1 MKKVLITLSCALL
14 LMSYKSIAQ
23 EKKAKNTTKNNVAV
37 SIDLVN
43 VVDDKVKVTINNPK
57 ITTETT
63 TFNIPKIVPGTYSED
78 NYGRFVENVKAYDAK
93 GNALKIAKMDEN
105 SYTIYNA
112 KKLAQVTYYVNDTF
126 DTEGG
131 AGFGESEDIFSPSG
145 TNINAGENFML
156 NTHGFVGYFEGKS
169 EIPYT
174 VEIKHPAS
182 LWGAT
187 SLIDIN
193 PSNEIDVFEA
203 PRYGE
208 LVDNP
213 IMYTKPDYTEFNVEG
228 MDIVISVYSP
238 TGKFKAADITPETE
252 KFMRAQKK
260 FLGKF
265 NANKKYTVLLYLS
278 DVKAKDAKGFGAL
291 EHMTSTTVV
300 MPEMMPL
307 EALQEQLK
315 DVVSHEFFHI
325 VTPLSVHSREIHYFD
340 FNKPQMSEHLWMYEG
355 ITEYFA
361 NLFQVNQDLISEEDF
376 YKRMSG
382 KIEDSKNMND
392 KMSFTKMSK
401 NVLEQ
406 PYKDQYLN
414 VYQKGAL
421 IAMCLDIQLR
431 ELSNGQRGILSLMQ
445 DLSNEYG
452 SNKPFN
458 DADLFA
464 TITRITY
471 PQIGE
476 FLNTYVAG
484 ETPIPYDDYFA
495 KMGVAKANTI
505 VSGNPFLKG
514 GRIPLITVDQSTKQI
529 KALPDVSNN
538 IFMTSL
544 GIKGNDVLKAFN
556 DKEYN
561 LDNIYDLI
569 MSSENW
575 KDGEAISVTVTREG
589 KDEVL
594 KGTINLP
601 KEEKSGFI
609 ASDKT
614 KESLKNAWLKG

>member
-1 MKKVLITLSCALL
+1 MKKVLITLSCAVF
-14 LMSYKSIAQ
+14 LMSCKTSNVTTATN
-23 EKKAKNTTKNNVAV
+23 ATKNNVAV

-43 VVDDKVKVTINNPK
+43 ITDDKVKVTITNPT

-63 TFNIPKIVPGTYSED
+63 SFNIPKIVPGTYSED
-78 NYGRFVENVKAYDAK
+78 NYGRYVDNVKAFDKK
-93 GNALKIAKMDEN
+93 GNPLKIAKMDEN
-105 SYTIYNA
+105 SYTIYDA
-112 KKLAQVTYYVNDTF
+112 TKLAKVTYNVSDTY

-131 AGFGESEDIFSPSG
+131 AGFGESDDIFSPAG
-145 TNINAGENFML
+145 TNIKAGENFML

-174 VEIKHPAS
+174 VEVKHPTT

-187 SLIDIN
+187 SLVDTN
-193 PSNEIDVFEA
+193 SSNEIDTFNA
-203 PRYGE
+203 SRYGE

-213 IMYTKPDYTEFNVEG
+213 IMYSKPDYTEFNVEG

-238 TGKFKAADITPETE
+238 TGKYKAADITPETE

-278 DVKAKDAKGFGAL
+278 DIAGKDAKGFGAL

-361 NLFQVNQDLISEEDF
+361 NLFQVNQGLISEEDF
-376 YKRMSG
+376 YKRMAG
-382 KIEDSKNMND
+382 KIEEASSMND

-401 NVLEQ
+401 NVLEP

-421 IAMCLDIQLR
+421 IAMCIDIQMR

-445 DLSNEYG
+445 DLSNEFG
-452 SNKPFN
+452 SNKPFK
-458 DADLFA
+458 DEELFA

-476 FLNTYVAG
+476 FLNKYVAG
-484 ETPIPYDDYFA
+484 ETPIPYEEYFA
-495 KMGVAKANTI
+495 KMGVTKAKTS
-505 VSGNPFLKG
+505 VSGNPFLKE

-538 IFMTSL
+538 IFLNSL
-544 GIKGNDVLKAFN
+544 GVKGNDILLAFN
-556 DKEYN
+556 NTEYN

-569 MSSENW
+569 MSSESW
-575 KDGEAISVTVTREG
+575 KEGDNITVKVKRDDKEQLLTG
-589 KDEVL
+589 KIV
-594 KGTINLP
+594 LP

-609 ASDKT
+609 ATEKS
-614 KESLKNAWLKG
+614 KEAVKNAWLKG

>member
-1 MKKVLITLSCALL
+1 
-14 LMSYKSIAQ
+14 
-23 EKKAKNTTKNNVAV
+23 
-37 SIDLVN
+37 VN
-43 VVDDKVKVTINNPK
+43 SATVTDVDTIK
-57 ITTETT
+57 IQ
-63 TFNIPKIVPGTYSED
+63 YS
-78 NYGRFVENVKAYDAK
+78 
-93 GNALKIAKMDEN
+93 
-105 SYTIYNA
+105 
-112 KKLAQVTYYVNDTF
+112 
-126 DTEGG
+126 
-131 AGFGESEDIFSPSG
+131 SEPTQFK
-145 TNINAGENFML
+145 AGENFVI
-156 NTHGFVGYFEGKS
+156 NTHGFVGYFDDKKEV
-169 EIPYT
+169 PYAL
-174 VEIKHPAS
+174 EIKHPAT

-187 SLIDIN
+187 SMVDAN
-193 PSNEIDVFEA
+193 ASNEIDVFNTS
-203 PRYGE
+203 RYAE
-208 LVDNP
+208 LVDHP
-213 IMYTKPDYTEFNVEG
+213 IMYSKPDYTEFNVEG
-228 MDIVISVYSP
+228 MDIIISVYSP
-238 TGKFKAADITPETE
+238 KGKYKAADITPETE

-278 DVKAKDAKGFGAL
+278 DVMAKDAKGFGAL
-291 EHMTSTTVV
+291 EHTTSTTVV

-307 EALQEQLK
+307 EALKEQLK

-340 FNKPQMSEHLWMYEG
+340 YNNPKMSEHLWMYEG

-361 NLFQVNQDLISEEDF
+361 NLFQVNQGLISEEDF
-376 YKRMSG
+376 YKRMAG
-382 KIEDSKNMND
+382 KIEEANNMND

-421 IAMCLDIQLR
+421 IAMCIDIQMR

-445 DLSNEYG
+445 DLSNEFG

-458 DADLFA
+458 DEDLFA

-476 FLNTYVAG
+476 FLNKYVAG
-484 ETPIPYDDYFA
+484 ETPIPYDEYFA
-495 KMGVAKANTI
+495 KMGVTKAKTF
-505 VSGNPFLKG
+505 VSGNPFLKD

-529 KALPDVSNN
+529 KALADVSNN

-569 MSSENW
+569 MSSESW
-575 KDGEAISVTVTREG
+575 KDGDAISVTVTRDG
-589 KDEVL
+589 KDQIL
-594 KGTINLP
+594 KGKINLP
-601 KEEKSGFI
+601 KEEKSGFM
-609 ASDKT
+609 ATEKS
-614 KESLKNAWLKG
+614 KEAIKNAWLKG

>member
-1 MKKVLITLSCALL
+1 MKKILMTIGFAFF
-14 LMSYKSIAQ
+14 LMSCKTSNVAST
-23 EKKAKNTTKNNVAV
+23 TTKNYVSV

-43 VVDDKVKVTINNPK
+43 VKDDKVQVTITNPT

-78 NYGRFVENVKAYDAK
+78 NYGRYVENVKAYDSK
-93 GNALKIAKMDEN
+93 GKPLKIAKMDEN
-105 SYTIYNA
+105 SYTIYDA
-112 KKLAQVTYYVNDTF
+112 TKLAKVTYLVNDTY

-131 AGFGESEDIFSPSG
+131 AGFGESDDIFSPAG
-145 TNINAGENFML
+145 TNIKAGENFVL

-169 EIPYT
+169 ELPYT
-174 VEIKHPAS
+174 VEVKHPANM
-182 LWGAT
+182 WGAT
-187 SLIDIN
+187 SLVDTDT
-193 PSNEIDVFEA
+193 SKEVDVFKTA
-203 PRYGE
+203 RYAE

-213 IMYTKPDYTEFNVEG
+213 MMYTKPDVTEFNVEG

-238 TGKFKAADITPETE
+238 NGKHKAADITPETE

-278 DVKAKDAKGFGAL
+278 DMAAKDAKGFGAL

-340 FNKPQMSEHLWMYEG
+340 FNKPKMSEHLWMYEG

-361 NLFQVNQDLISEEDF
+361 NLFQVNQGLISEEDF
-376 YKRMSG
+376 YKRMAG
-382 KIEDSKNMND
+382 KIEEANSMND

-421 IAMCLDIQLR
+421 IAMCIDIQLR
-431 ELSNGQRGILSLMQ
+431 ELSNGQKGILNLMQ

-458 DADLFA
+458 DEDLFA

-476 FLNTYVAG
+476 FLNKYVAG
-484 ETPIPYDDYFA
+484 ETPIPYNEFFA
-495 KMGVAKANTI
+495 KMGVVNAKTM
-505 VSGNPFLKG
+505 VPGNPFLKE
-514 GRIPLITVDQSTKQI
+514 GRIPLVTVDKATKQI

-538 IFMTSL
+538 IFLSSL
-544 GIKGNDVLKAFN
+544 GVKGNDALLAFN
-556 DKEYN
+556 NTEYN

-569 MSSENW
+569 MSSETW
-575 KDGEAISVTVTREG
+575 KEGDNITVKVKRDGNELTLSG
-589 KDEVL
+589 KIV
-594 KGTINLP
+594 LP
-601 KEEKSGFI
+601 KEEKAGFI

-614 KESLKNAWLKG
+614 KEALKNAWLKG

>member
-174 VEIKHPAS
+174 VEIKHPAT

-361 NLFQVNQDLISEEDF
+361 NLFQVNQGLISEEDF

-514 GRIPLITVDQSTKQI
+514 GRVPLITVDQSTKQI

>member
-1 MKKVLITLSCALL
+1 MKKILMTIGFAFF
-14 LMSYKSIAQ
+14 LMSCKTSNVAS
-23 EKKAKNTTKNNVAV
+23 ATTKNDVSV

-43 VVDDKVKVTINNPK
+43 VKDDKVQVTITNPT

-78 NYGRFVENVKAYDAK
+78 NYGRYVENVKAYDSK
-93 GNALKIAKMDEN
+93 GKPLKIAKMDEN
-105 SYTIYNA
+105 SYTIYDA
-112 KKLAQVTYYVNDTF
+112 TKLAKVTYLVNDTY

-131 AGFGESEDIFSPSG
+131 AGFGESDDIFSPAG
-145 TNINAGENFML
+145 TNIKAGENFVL

-169 EIPYT
+169 ELPYT
-174 VEIKHPAS
+174 VEVKHPANM
-182 LWGAT
+182 WGAT
-187 SLIDIN
+187 SLVDTDA
-193 PSNEIDVFEA
+193 SKELDVFKTA
-203 PRYGE
+203 RYAE

-213 IMYTKPDYTEFNVEG
+213 MMYTKPDVTEFNVEG

-238 TGKFKAADITPETE
+238 NGKHKAEDITPETE

-278 DVKAKDAKGFGAL
+278 DMGAKDAKGFGAL

-340 FNKPQMSEHLWMYEG
+340 FNKPKMSEHLWMYEG

-361 NLFQVNQDLISEEDF
+361 NLFQVNQGLISEEDF
-376 YKRMSG
+376 YKRMAG
-382 KIEDSKNMND
+382 KIEEANSMND

-421 IAMCLDIQLR
+421 IAMCIDIQLR
-431 ELSNGQRGILSLMQ
+431 ELSNGQKGILNLMQ

-458 DADLFA
+458 DEDLFA

-476 FLNTYVAG
+476 FLNKYVAG
-484 ETPIPYDDYFA
+484 ETPIPYNDFFA
-495 KMGVAKANTI
+495 KMGVVNAKTM
-505 VSGNPFLKG
+505 VPGNPFLKE
-514 GRIPLITVDQSTKQI
+514 GRIPLVTVDKATKHI

-538 IFMTSL
+538 IFLSSL
-544 GIKGNDVLKAFN
+544 GVKGNDALLAFN
-556 DKEYN
+556 NTEYN

-569 MSSENW
+569 MSSETW
-575 KDGEAISVTVTREG
+575 KEGDNITVKVKRDGNELTLSG
-589 KDEVL
+589 KIV
-594 KGTINLP
+594 LP
-601 KEEKSGFI
+601 KEEKAGFI

-614 KESLKNAWLKG
+614 KEALKNAWLKG

>member
-1 MKKVLITLSCALL
+1 MKKVLITLSCAIF
-14 LMSYKSIAQ
+14 LMSCKTSNVTSATN
-23 EKKAKNTTKNNVAV
+23 NTRNNVAV

-43 VVDDKVKVTINNPK
+43 VIDDKVKVTITSPT
-57 ITTETT
+57 ITTEST

-78 NYGRFVENVKAYDAK
+78 NYGRYVDNVKAYDSK
-93 GNALKIAKMDEN
+93 GNPLKIIKIDEN
-105 SYTIYNA
+105 SYTIFEA
-112 KKLAQVTYYVNDTF
+112 KKLAKVTYNVSDTY

-131 AGFGESEDIFSPSG
+131 AGFGESEDIFSPAG
-145 TNINAGENFML
+145 TNIKAGENFML
-156 NTHGFVGYFEGKS
+156 NTHGFVGYFDEKS
-169 EIPYT
+169 EVPYT
-174 VEIKHPAS
+174 VEVKHPAT

-187 SLIDIN
+187 SLVDTN
-193 PSNEIDVFEA
+193 SSNEIDVYNTS
-203 PRYGE
+203 RYAE

-213 IMYTKPDYTEFNVEG
+213 IMYSKPDYTEFNVEG

-300 MPEMMPL
+300 MPEMIPL

-325 VTPLSVHSREIHYFD
+325 VTPLSVHSREIQYFD

-361 NLFQVNQDLISEEDF
+361 NLFQVNQGLISEEDF
-376 YKRMSG
+376 YKRMNG
-382 KIEDSKNMND
+382 KIEQANEMND

-406 PYKDQYLN
+406 PYKEQYLN

-421 IAMCLDIQLR
+421 IAMCIDIQMR
-431 ELSNGQRGILSLMQ
+431 ELSNGKRGILSLMQ
-445 DLSNEYG
+445 DLSNEFG

-458 DADLFA
+458 DNELFP

-476 FLNTYVAG
+476 FLNKYVAG
-484 ETPIPYDDYFA
+484 ETPIPYDEYFA
-495 KMGVAKANTI
+495 KMGVTKAKTT
-505 VSGNPFLKG
+505 VSGNPFLKD
-514 GRIPLITVDQSTKQI
+514 GRTPLITVDQSTKQI
-529 KALPDVSNN
+529 KALADVSNN
-538 IFMTSL
+538 VFMTTL

-569 MSSENW
+569 MTSESW
-575 KDGEAISVTVTREG
+575 KDGEAIKVTVTRDG
-589 KDEVL
+589 KDQVL
-594 KGTINLP
+594 TGKINLP
-601 KEEKSGFI
+601 KEEKSGFM
-609 ASDKT
+609 ATDKT
-614 KESLKNAWLKG
+614 KEALKNAWLKG

>member
-1 MKKVLITLSCALL
+1 MKKVIITLSCAIF
-14 LMSYKSIAQ
+14 LMSCKTSNVAS
-23 EKKAKNTTKNNVAV
+23 AASTTKNDVAV

-43 VVDDKVKVTINNPK
+43 VIDDKVKVTVTNPT

-78 NYGRFVENVKAYDAK
+78 NYGRYVDNVKAFDKK
-93 GNALKIAKMDEN
+93 GNPLKIAKMDEN
-105 SYTIYNA
+105 SYTIYDA
-112 KKLAQVTYYVNDTF
+112 TKLAKVTYNVSDTY

-131 AGFGESEDIFSPSG
+131 AGFGESDDIFSPAG
-145 TNINAGENFML
+145 TNIKAGENFML

-174 VEIKHPAS
+174 VEVKHPAT

-187 SLIDIN
+187 SLVDIN
-193 PSNEIDVFEA
+193 SSNEIDTFNTS
-203 PRYGE
+203 RYGE

-213 IMYTKPDYTEFNVEG
+213 IMYSKPDYTEFNVEG

-238 TGKFKAADITPETE
+238 TGKYKAADITPETE

-278 DVKAKDAKGFGAL
+278 DVKGKDAKGFGAL

-361 NLFQVNQDLISEEDF
+361 NLFQVNQGLISEEDF
-376 YKRMSG
+376 YKRMAG
-382 KIEDSKNMND
+382 KIEEASNMND

-401 NVLEQ
+401 NVLEP

-421 IAMCLDIQLR
+421 IAMCIDIQMR

-445 DLSNEYG
+445 DLSNEFG

-458 DADLFA
+458 DEDLFA

-476 FLNTYVAG
+476 FLNKYVAG
-484 ETPIPYDDYFA
+484 ETPIPYEEYFA
-495 KMGVAKANTI
+495 KMGVTKAKTF
-505 VSGNPFLKG
+505 VSGNPFLKD

-529 KALPDVSNN
+529 KALADVSNN
-538 IFMTSL
+538 IFLNSL
-544 GIKGNDVLKAFN
+544 GVKGNDALLAFN
-556 DKEYN
+556 NTEYN

-569 MSSENW
+569 MSSESW
-575 KDGEAISVTVTREG
+575 KEGDSITVKVKRDGKEQVLTG
-589 KDEVL
+589 KIV
-594 KGTINLP
+594 LP

-609 ASDKT
+609 ATEKS
-614 KESLKNAWLKG
+614 KEAVKNAWLKG

>member
-1 MKKVLITLSCALL
+1 MKKVLITLSCAIF
-14 LMSYKSIAQ
+14 LMSCKTSKVTSATN
-23 EKKAKNTTKNNVAV
+23 NTRNNVAV

-43 VVDDKVKVTINNPK
+43 VIDDKVKVTITNPT

-78 NYGRFVENVKAYDAK
+78 NYGRYVDNVKAFDSK
-93 GNALKIAKMDEN
+93 GNPLKIAKIDEN
-105 SYTIYNA
+105 SYTIFEA
-112 KKLAQVTYYVNDTF
+112 KKLAKVTYNVSDTY

-131 AGFGESEDIFSPSG
+131 AGFGESEDIFSPAG
-145 TNINAGENFML
+145 TNIKAGENFML

-169 EIPYT
+169 EVPYT
-174 VEIKHPAS
+174 VEVKHPAT

-187 SLIDIN
+187 SLVDTN
-193 PSNEIDVFEA
+193 SSNEIDVYNTS
-203 PRYGE
+203 RYAE

-213 IMYTKPDYTEFNVEG
+213 MMYSKPDYTEFNVEG

-325 VTPLSVHSREIHYFD
+325 VTPLSVHSREIQYFD

-361 NLFQVNQDLISEEDF
+361 NLFQVNQGLISEEDF

-382 KIEDSKNMND
+382 KIEQANEMND

-401 NVLEQ
+401 NVLEK
-406 PYKDQYLN
+406 PYKEQYLN

-421 IAMCLDIQLR
+421 IAMCIDIQMR
-431 ELSNGQRGILSLMQ
+431 ELSNGKRGILSLMQ
-445 DLSNEYG
+445 DLSNEFG
-452 SNKPFN
+452 SDKPFN
-458 DADLFA
+458 DNELFP

-476 FLNTYVAG
+476 FLNKYVAG
-484 ETPIPYDDYFA
+484 ETPIPYDEYFA
-495 KMGVAKANTI
+495 KMGVTKGKTT
-505 VSGNPFLKG
+505 VSGNPFLKD
-514 GRIPLITVDQSTKQI
+514 GRTPLITVDQSTKQI
-529 KALPDVSNN
+529 KALADVSNN
-538 IFMTSL
+538 VFMTTL

-569 MSSENW
+569 MTSESW
-575 KDGEAISVTVTREG
+575 KDGEAIKVTVTRDG
-589 KDEVL
+589 KDQVL
-594 KGTINLP
+594 TGKINLP
-601 KEEKSGFI
+601 KEEKSGFM
-609 ASDKT
+609 ATDKT
-614 KESLKNAWLKG
+614 KEAVKNAWLKG

>member
-1 MKKVLITLSCALL
+1 MKKVLIALSCAML
-14 LMSYKSIAQ
+14 LMSFKTSNGTPPVNTP
-23 EKKAKNTTKNNVAV
+23 KNDVSV

-43 VVDDKVKVTINNPK
+43 VIDDKVKVTITNPT
-57 ITTETT
+57 ITTETV

-78 NYGRFVENVKAYDAK
+78 NYGRFVENVKAFDKK
-93 GNALKIAKMDEN
+93 GKALKIAKMDEN
-105 SYTIYNA
+105 SYTIYDA
-112 KKLAQVTYYVNDTF
+112 KKLAKVTYYVNDTY

-131 AGFGESEDIFSPSG
+131 AGFGESEDVFSPAG
-145 TNINAGENFML
+145 TNIKAGENFML
-156 NTHGFVGYFEGKS
+156 NIHGFVGYFEGKS

-174 VEIKHPAS
+174 VEVKHPAT

-187 SLIDIN
+187 SLVDSN
-193 PSNEIDVFEA
+193 SSNEVDVFNA
-203 PRYGE
+203 SRYGE

-238 TGKFKAADITPETE
+238 TGKYKAADITPETE

-278 DVKAKDAKGFGAL
+278 DMKSKDAKGFGAL

-361 NLFQVNQDLISEEDF
+361 NLFQVNQGLISEEDF
-376 YKRMSG
+376 YKRMAG
-382 KIEDSKNMND
+382 KIEEASAMND

-401 NVLEQ
+401 NVLQQ

-421 IAMCLDIQLR
+421 IAMCIDIQMR

-445 DLSNEYG
+445 DLSNEFG

-458 DADLFA
+458 DEELFA

-476 FLNTYVAG
+476 FLTKYVAG
-484 ETPIPYDDYFA
+484 ETPIPYDEYFA
-495 KMGVAKANTI
+495 KMGVTKSKNLI
-505 VSGNPFLKG
+505 SGNPFLKD
-514 GRIPLITVDQSTKQI
+514 GRIPLVTISQNTKQI
-529 KALPDVSNN
+529 KALEDVSGNV
-538 IFMTSL
+538 FMTSL

-569 MSSENW
+569 TTSEAW
-575 KDGEAISVTVTREG
+575 KDGDAISVTVNRDG
-589 KDEVL
+589 KDLVL
-594 KGTINLP
+594 KGKVNLP

-609 ASDKT
+609 ATDKS
-614 KESLKNAWLKG
+614 KEAVKNAWLKG

>member
-1 MKKVLITLSCALL
+1 MKKVLITLSCAIF
-14 LMSYKSIAQ
+14 LMSCKTSNVTSA
-23 EKKAKNTTKNNVAV
+23 ANPTKNNVAV

-43 VVDDKVKVTINNPK
+43 VIDDKVKVTITNPT

-78 NYGRFVENVKAYDAK
+78 NYGRFVDNVKAFDKK
-93 GNALKIAKMDEN
+93 GNPLKIAKIDEN
-105 SYTIYNA
+105 SYTIYDA
-112 KKLAQVTYYVNDTF
+112 TKLAKVTYNVSDTY

-131 AGFGESEDIFSPSG
+131 AGFGESEDIFSPAG
-145 TNINAGENFML
+145 TNIKAGENFML

-174 VEIKHPAS
+174 VEVKHPAT

-187 SLIDIN
+187 SLVDTN
-193 PSNEIDVFEA
+193 PSNEIDVFTTS
-203 PRYGE
+203 RYGE

-213 IMYTKPDYTEFNVEG
+213 MMYTKPDYTEFNVEG

-325 VTPLSVHSREIHYFD
+325 VTPLSVHSREIQYFD

-361 NLFQVNQDLISEEDF
+361 NLFQINQGLISEEDF
-376 YKRMSG
+376 YKRMAG
-382 KIEDSKNMND
+382 KIEEASAMND

-401 NVLEQ
+401 NVLEK

-421 IAMCLDIQLR
+421 IAMCIDIQMR

-445 DLSNEYG
+445 DLSHEFG

-458 DADLFA
+458 DNELFT

-476 FLNTYVAG
+476 FLNKYVAG
-484 ETPIPYDDYFA
+484 ETPIPYDEYFA
-495 KMGVAKANTI
+495 KMGVTKAKTMI
-505 VSGNPFLKG
+505 SGNPFLKG
-514 GRIPLITVDQSTKQI
+514 GRVPLITVDQSTKQI
-529 KALPDVSNN
+529 KALADVSNN
-538 IFMTSL
+538 VFMTSL
-544 GIKGNDVLKAFN
+544 GIKGNDVLKAIN
-556 DKEYN
+556 SKEYN

-569 MSSENW
+569 MSSESW
-575 KDGEAISVTVTREG
+575 KDGEAITVTVIRDG
-589 KDEVL
+589 KELDL
-594 KGTINLP
+594 KGKINLP
-601 KEEKSGFI
+601 KEEKSGFM
-609 ASDKT
+609 ATDKS
-614 KESLKNAWLKG
+614 KENVKNAWLKG

>member
-1 MKKVLITLSCALL
+1 MKKIVLTLSCAIF
-14 LMSYKSIAQ
+14 LMSCKTSNVTSTV
-23 EKKAKNTTKNNVAV
+23 KNDVSV

-43 VVDDKVKVTINNPK
+43 VTDDKVKVTIINPT

-63 TFNIPKIVPGTYSED
+63 AFNIPKIVPGTYSED
-78 NYGRFVENVKAYDAK
+78 NYGRFVDNVKAFDKK
-93 GNALKIAKMDEN
+93 GNPLKIAKMDEN
-105 SYTIYNA
+105 SYTIYGA
-112 KKLAQVTYYVNDTF
+112 TKLAKVTYNVSDTF

-131 AGFGESEDIFSPSG
+131 AGFGESEDIFSPAG
-145 TNINAGENFML
+145 TNIKVGENFML

-174 VEIKHPAS
+174 VEIKHPAT

-187 SLIDIN
+187 SLVDTN
-193 PSNEIDVFEA
+193 PSNEVDIFTAE
-203 PRYGE
+203 RYGA

-213 IMYTKPDYTEFNVEG
+213 IMYSKPDYTEFNVEG

-238 TGKFKAADITPETE
+238 NGKYKAADITPETE

-278 DVKAKDAKGFGAL
+278 DMAAKDAKGFGAL

-361 NLFQVNQDLISEEDF
+361 NLFQVNQGLISEEDF
-376 YKRMSG
+376 YKRMNG
-382 KIEDSKNMND
+382 KIEEANAMND

-421 IAMCLDIQLR
+421 IAMCIDIQMR
-431 ELSNGQRGILSLMQ
+431 ELSNGKRGILSLMQ
-445 DLSNEYG
+445 DLSNEFG
-452 SNKPFN
+452 SNKPFK
-458 DADLFA
+458 DEELFA

-484 ETPIPYDDYFA
+484 ETPIPYEVFFA
-495 KMGVAKANTI
+495 KMGVTKGKTI
-505 VSGNPFLKG
+505 ATGNPFLKD
-514 GRIPLITVDQSTKQI
+514 GRTPLITVDGATKQI
-529 KALPDVSNN
+529 KALEDVSNN

-544 GIKGNDVLKAFN
+544 GIQGNDVLKAFN

-569 MSSENW
+569 MSSESW
-575 KDGEAISVTVTREG
+575 KDGDAISVIVIRDG
-589 KDEVL
+589 KELVL
-594 KGTINLP
+594 KGKINLL
-601 KEEKSGFI
+601 KEEKSGFM
-609 ASDKT
+609 ATDKT
-614 KESLKNAWLKG
+614 KETVKNAWLKG

>member
-1 MKKVLITLSCALL
+1 MKKVLITLSCAIF
-14 LMSYKSIAQ
+14 LMSCKTSNVTSA
-23 EKKAKNTTKNNVAV
+23 ANSTKENVAV

-43 VVDDKVKVTINNPK
+43 VIDDKVKVTVTNPT

-78 NYGRFVENVKAYDAK
+78 NYGRFVENVKAYDKK
-93 GNALKIAKMDEN
+93 GNPLKIAKMDEN
-105 SYTIYNA
+105 SYTIYDA
-112 KKLAQVTYYVNDTF
+112 KKLAKVTYYVNDTF

-131 AGFGESEDIFSPSG
+131 AGFGESEDIFSPAG
-145 TNINAGENFML
+145 TNIKAGENFML
-156 NTHGFVGYFEGKS
+156 NTHAFVGYFEGKS
-169 EIPYT
+169 EISYT
-174 VEIKHPAS
+174 VEVKHPTT

-187 SLIDIN
+187 SLVDTN
-193 PSNEIDVFEA
+193 PSGEIDVFNA
-203 PRYGE
+203 SRYGE

-213 IMYTKPDYTEFNVEG
+213 IMYSKPDYTEFNVEG

-238 TGKFKAADITPETE
+238 TGKYKAADITPETE

-278 DVKAKDAKGFGAL
+278 DMKAKDAKGFGAL

-361 NLFQVNQDLISEEDF
+361 NLFQVNQGLISEEDF
-376 YKRMSG
+376 YKRMAG
-382 KIEDSKNMND
+382 KIEEASNMND

-401 NVLEQ
+401 NVLQQ
-406 PYKDQYLN
+406 PYKEQYLN

-421 IAMCLDIQLR
+421 IAMCIDIQMR

-445 DLSNEYG
+445 DLSNEFG

-458 DADLFA
+458 DEELFA

-476 FLNTYVAG
+476 FLNKYVAG
-484 ETPIPYDDYFA
+484 ETPIPYDEYFA
-495 KMGVAKANTI
+495 KMGVSKSKTMI
-505 VSGNPFLKG
+505 SGNPFLKD
-514 GRIPLITVDQSTKQI
+514 GRIPLVTINQSTKQI
-529 KALPDVSNN
+529 KALEDVSGNV
-538 IFMTSL
+538 FMTSL
-544 GIKGNDVLKAFN
+544 GIKGNDILKSFN
-556 DKEYN
+556 NTEYN
-561 LDNIYDLI
+561 LDNIYDLLAT
-569 MSSENW
+569 SDTW
-575 KDGEAISVTVTREG
+575 KDGDAISVTVNRDG
-589 KDEVL
+589 KDMIL
-594 KGTINLP
+594 KGKVNLP

-609 ASDKT
+609 ASDKS
-614 KESLKNAWLKG
+614 KEAVKNAWLKG

>member
-1 MKKVLITLSCALL
+1 MKKILMTIGLAFL
-14 LMSYKSIAQ
+14 LMSFKTTDGT
-23 EKKAKNTTKNNVAV
+23 KPKNPPKNDV
-37 SIDLVN
+37 SVTIDLVN
-43 VVDDKVKVTINNPK
+43 VVDDKVKVTILSPT
-57 ITTETT
+57 ITTETV

-78 NYGRFVENVKAYDAK
+78 NYGRFVENVKAFDKK
-93 GNALKIAKMDEN
+93 GKALKIAKMDDN

-112 KKLAQVTYYVNDTF
+112 TKLAKVTYSVNDTY

-131 AGFGESEDIFSPSG
+131 AGFGESDDIFSPAG
-145 TNINAGENFML
+145 TNIKAGENFVL

-169 EIPYT
+169 ELPYS
-174 VEIKHPAS
+174 VEVKHPANM
-182 LWGAT
+182 WGAT
-187 SLIDIN
+187 SLVDTN
-193 PSNEIDVFEA
+193 DSKEIDVFKTS
-203 PRYGE
+203 RYAE

-213 IMYTKPDYTEFNVEG
+213 MMYTKPDITEFNVEG

-238 TGKFKAADITPETE
+238 TGKHKAADITPETE

-278 DVKAKDAKGFGAL
+278 DIAGKDAKGFGAL

-307 EALQEQLK
+307 ESLQEQLK

-340 FNKPQMSEHLWMYEG
+340 YNKPQMSEHLWMYEG

-361 NLFQVNQDLISEEDF
+361 NLFQVNQGLISEEDF
-376 YKRMSG
+376 YKRMAG
-382 KIEDSKNMND
+382 KIEEAKSMND

-421 IAMCLDIQLR
+421 IAMCIDIQMR
-431 ELSNGQRGILSLMQ
+431 ELSNGKRGILSLMQ

-458 DADLFA
+458 DEELFA
-464 TITRITY
+464 TVTRITY

-476 FLNTYVAG
+476 FLNKYVAG
-484 ETPIPYDDYFA
+484 ETPIPYNEFFA
-495 KMGVAKANTI
+495 KMGVVNAKTMI
-505 VSGNPFLKG
+505 PGNPFLKD

-538 IFMTSL
+538 VFLNSL
-544 GIKGNDVLKAFN
+544 GVKGNDALLAFN
-556 DKEYN
+556 NTEYN

-569 MSSENW
+569 MSSETW
-575 KDGEAISVTVTREG
+575 KEGDNITVKVKRDGVEQTLSG
-589 KDEVL
+589 KIV
-594 KGTINLP
+594 LP
-601 KEEKSGFI
+601 KEEKDGFI

-614 KESLKNAWLKG
+614 KEALKNAWLKG

>member
-1 MKKVLITLSCALL
+1 MKKIIITLSAALF
-14 LMSYKSIAQ
+14 LMSCKTQLNNKSV
-23 EKKAKNTTKNNVAV
+23 EPTNNVAV

-43 VVDDKVKVTINNPK
+43 VTDDKVKVTITNPK

-78 NYGRFVENVKAYDAK
+78 NYGRFVDNVKAFDAK

-105 SYTIYNA
+105 SYTIYEA
-112 KKLAQVTYYVNDTF
+112 TKLAKITYNVSDTY

-131 AGFGESEDIFSPSG
+131 AGFGESEDIFSPAG
-145 TNINAGENFML
+145 TNIKAGENFML
-156 NTHGFVGYFEGKS
+156 NTHAFIGYFEGKS

-174 VEIKHPAS
+174 VEIKHPAT

-187 SLIDIN
+187 SLVDTN
-193 PSNEIDVFEA
+193 PSNEIDVFTA
-203 PRYGE
+203 SRYGE

-278 DVKAKDAKGFGAL
+278 DLKAKDAKGFGAL

-300 MPEMMPL
+300 MPEMMEL
-307 EALQEQLK
+307 EQLQEQLK

-340 FNKPQMSEHLWMYEG
+340 FNSPQMSEHLWMYEG

-361 NLFQVNQDLISEEDF
+361 NLFQVNQGLISEEDF
-376 YKRMSG
+376 YKRMAG
-382 KIEDSKNMND
+382 KIEEASNMND

-421 IAMCLDIQLR
+421 IAMCIDIQLR
-431 ELSNGQRGILSLMQ
+431 ELSNGQKGILSLMQ

-458 DADLFA
+458 DAELFD
-464 TITRITY
+464 RITKLTY
-471 PQIGE
+471 PEIGT
-476 FLNTYVAG
+476 FLTTYVAG
-484 ETPIPYDDYFA
+484 ETPIPYDFYFA
-495 KMGVAKANTI
+495 KMGVSKSKTL
-505 VSGNPFLKG
+505 VSGNPFLKD

-529 KALPDVSNN
+529 KALADVSNN
-538 IFMTSL
+538 VFMTSL
-544 GIKGNDVLKAFN
+544 GIQGNDVLKAIN

-569 MSSENW
+569 MASESW
-575 KDGEAISVTVTREG
+575 KDGDAITVTVTRDG
-589 KDEVL
+589 KDQVL
-594 KGTINLP
+594 KGKINLP
-601 KEEKSGFI
+601 KEEKSGF
-609 ASDKT
+609 AATDTS
-614 KESLKNAWLKG
+614 KEAIKNAWLKG

>member
-1 MKKVLITLSCALL
+1 MKKVLITLSCAIF
-14 LMSYKSIAQ
+14 LMSCKTSNATS
-23 EKKAKNTTKNNVAV
+23 AANTSKNNVAV

-43 VVDDKVKVTINNPK
+43 VIDDKVKVTIINPT

-78 NYGRFVENVKAYDAK
+78 NYGRFVENVKAFDAK
-93 GNALKIAKMDEN
+93 GNPLKIAKMDEN

-112 KKLAQVTYYVNDTF
+112 TKLAKVTYYVNDTY
-126 DTEGG
+126 DTEIG
-131 AGFGESEDIFSPSG
+131 AGFGESEDIFSPAG
-145 TNINAGENFML
+145 TNIKAGENFML

-174 VEIKHPAS
+174 VEVKHPAT

-187 SLIDIN
+187 SLIDTN
-193 PSNEIDVFEA
+193 PSNEIDTYNTS
-203 PRYGE
+203 RYAE
-208 LVDNP
+208 LVDHP
-213 IMYTKPDYTEFNVEG
+213 IMYSKPDYTQFNVEG
-228 MDIVISVYSP
+228 MDIIISVYSP
-238 TGKFKAADITPETE
+238 TGKFKAADLTEETE

-278 DVKAKDAKGFGAL
+278 DIKSKDAKGFGAL
-291 EHMTSTTVV
+291 EHMTSTTMV

-307 EALQEQLK
+307 DALKEQLK
-315 DVVSHEFFHI
+315 DVISHEFFHI

-340 FNKPQMSEHLWMYEG
+340 FNKPKMSEHLWMYEG

-361 NLFQVNQDLISEEDF
+361 NLFQVNQGLISEEDF
-376 YKRMSG
+376 YKRMAG
-382 KIEDSKNMND
+382 KIEEASNMND

-401 NVLEQ
+401 NVLQQ
-406 PYKDQYLN
+406 PYKEQYLN

-421 IAMCLDIQLR
+421 IAMCIDIQMR

-445 DLSNEYG
+445 DLSNEFG

-458 DADLFA
+458 DEDLFA

-476 FLNTYVAG
+476 FLNKYVAG

-495 KMGVAKANTI
+495 KMGVTKAKTF
-505 VSGNPFLKG
+505 VSGNPFLKD
-514 GRIPLITVDQSTKQI
+514 GRIPLITVDQNTKQI
-529 KALPDVSNN
+529 KALADVSDN

-556 DKEYN
+556 GNEYN

-569 MSSENW
+569 MLSESW
-575 KDGEAISVTVTREG
+575 KDGDAISVTVTRDG
-589 KDEVL
+589 KDQIL
-594 KGTINLP
+594 KGKINLP
-601 KEEKSGFI
+601 KEEKSGFM
-609 ASDKT
+609 ATEKS
-614 KESLKNAWLKG
+614 KEAIKNAWLKG

>member
-1 MKKVLITLSCALL
+1 MKKVLITLSCAIF
-14 LMSYKSIAQ
+14 LMSCKTSNVTSA
-23 EKKAKNTTKNNVAV
+23 ANSTKNNVAV

-43 VVDDKVKVTINNPK
+43 VIDDKVKVTITNPT

-78 NYGRFVENVKAYDAK
+78 NYGRFVENVKAFDAK
-93 GNALKIAKMDEN
+93 GNPLKIAKMDEN
-105 SYTIYNA
+105 SYTIYDA
-112 KKLAQVTYYVNDTF
+112 TKLAKVTYNVNDTY

-131 AGFGESEDIFSPSG
+131 AGFGESEDIFSPAG
-145 TNINAGENFML
+145 TNIKAGENFML

-174 VEIKHPAS
+174 VEVKHPAT

-187 SLIDIN
+187 SLVDTN
-193 PSNEIDVFEA
+193 PSNEVDVFNA
-203 PRYGE
+203 SRYGE
-208 LVDNP
+208 LVDHP
-213 IMYTKPDYTEFNVEG
+213 MMYSKPDYTQFNVEG

-238 TGKFKAADITPETE
+238 TGKFKAADLTEETE

-278 DVKAKDAKGFGAL
+278 DMKAKDAKGFGAL
-291 EHMTSTTVV
+291 EHMTSTTMV

-307 EALQEQLK
+307 EALKEQLK
-315 DVVSHEFFHI
+315 DVISHEFFHI

-361 NLFQVNQDLISEEDF
+361 NLFQVNQGLISEEDF
-376 YKRMSG
+376 YKRMAG
-382 KIEDSKNMND
+382 KIEEANNMND

-401 NVLEQ
+401 NVLQQ

-421 IAMCLDIQLR
+421 IAMCIDIQMR

-445 DLSNEYG
+445 DLSNEFG

-458 DADLFA
+458 DEDLFG

-476 FLNTYVAG
+476 FLNKYVAG
-484 ETPIPYDDYFA
+484 ETPIPYDEYFA
-495 KMGVAKANTI
+495 KMGVTKAKTLI
-505 VSGNPFLKG
+505 SGNPFLKD
-514 GRIPLITVDQSTKQI
+514 GRTPLVTISPSTKQI
-529 KALPDVSNN
+529 KALEDVSNN

-561 LDNIYDLI
+561 LENIYDLI
-569 MSSENW
+569 STSETW
-575 KDGEAISVTVTREG
+575 KDGDAISVIVNRDG
-589 KDEVL
+589 KDIVL
-594 KGTINLP
+594 KGKVNLP

-609 ASDKT
+609 ASDKS
-614 KESLKNAWLKG
+614 KEGVKNAWLKG

>member
-1 MKKVLITLSCALL
+1 MTVGFAFF
-14 LMSYKSIAQ
+14 LMSCKTSNVAS
-23 EKKAKNTTKNNVAV
+23 TTKDNVSV

-43 VVDDKVKVTINNPK
+43 VKDDKVQVTIENPT
-57 ITTETT
+57 ITSETT

-78 NYGRFVENVKAYDAK
+78 NYGRYIENVKAFDKK
-93 GNALKIAKMDEN
+93 GNPLKIAKMDEN
-105 SYTIYNA
+105 SYTIYEA
-112 KKLAQVTYYVNDTF
+112 KKLAKVTYLVNDTY

-131 AGFGESEDIFSPSG
+131 AGFGESDDIFSPAG
-145 TNINAGENFML
+145 TNIKAGENFVL

-174 VEIKHPAS
+174 VEIKHPANM
-182 LWGAT
+182 WGAT
-187 SLIDIN
+187 SLIDTN
-193 PSNEIDVFEA
+193 DSKEIDVFKTA
-203 PRYGE
+203 RYAE

-213 IMYTKPDYTEFNVEG
+213 MMYTKPDVTEFNVEG

-238 TGKFKAADITPETE
+238 NGKHKAADITPETE

-278 DVKAKDAKGFGAL
+278 DMAAKDAKGFGAL

-307 EALQEQLK
+307 ESLQEQLK

-340 FNKPQMSEHLWMYEG
+340 YNKPQMSEHLWMYEG

-361 NLFQVNQDLISEEDF
+361 NLFQVNQGLISEEDF
-376 YKRMSG
+376 YKRMAG
-382 KIEDSKNMND
+382 KIEEAKSMND

-421 IAMCLDIQLR
+421 IAMCIDIQMR
-431 ELSNGQRGILSLMQ
+431 ELSNGKRGILSLMQ

-458 DADLFA
+458 DEELFA

-471 PQIGE
+471 PQIGD
-476 FLNTYVAG
+476 FLNKYVAG
-484 ETPIPYDDYFA
+484 ETPIPYNEYFA
-495 KMGVAKANTI
+495 KMGVVNAKTSI
-505 VSGNPFLKG
+505 SGNPFLKD

-538 IFMTSL
+538 IFLSSL
-544 GIKGNDVLKAFN
+544 GVKGNDVLLAFN
-556 DKEYN
+556 NTEYN

-569 MSSENW
+569 MSSETW
-575 KDGEAISVTVTREG
+575 KEGDNITVKVKRDGVEQTLSG
-589 KDEVL
+589 KIV
-594 KGTINLP
+594 LP
-601 KEEKSGFI
+601 KEEKDGFV

-614 KESLKNAWLKG
+614 KEALKNAWLKG

>member
-1 MKKVLITLSCALL
+1 MKKIFIALSCAIL
-14 LMSYKSIAQ
+14 LMSFKISNGTPP
-23 EKKAKNTTKNNVAV
+23 KNTPKKDVSV
-37 SIDLVN
+37 SIDLIN
-43 VVDDKVKVTINNPK
+43 VIDDKVKVTITNPT
-57 ITTETT
+57 ITTETV

-78 NYGRFVENVKAYDAK
+78 NYGRFVDNVKAFDKK
-93 GNALKIAKMDEN
+93 GKALKIAKMDEN

-112 KKLAQVTYYVNDTF
+112 KKLAKVTYNVSDTY

-131 AGFGESEDIFSPSG
+131 AGFGESEDIFSPAG
-145 TNINAGENFML
+145 TNIKAGENFML

-169 EIPYT
+169 EVPYT
-174 VEIKHPAS
+174 VEVKHPAN

-187 SLIDIN
+187 SLIDTN
-193 PSNEIDVFEA
+193 PSNEIDVYYA
-203 PRYGE
+203 SRYAE

-213 IMYTKPDYTEFNVEG
+213 MMYSKPDYTQFNVEG

-238 TGKFKAADITPETE
+238 TGKFKAADLTEETE

-291 EHMTSTTVV
+291 EHMTSTTMV

-307 EALQEQLK
+307 ESLKEQLK
-315 DVVSHEFFHI
+315 DVISHEFFHI

-361 NLFQVNQDLISEEDF
+361 NLFQVNQGLISEEDF
-376 YKRMSG
+376 YKRMAG
-382 KIEDSKNMND
+382 KIEEANAMND

-421 IAMCLDIQLR
+421 IAMCIDIQMR

-445 DLSNEYG
+445 DLSNEFG
-452 SNKPFN
+452 STKPFK
-458 DADLFA
+458 DEELFA

-495 KMGVAKANTI
+495 KMGVIKAKTS
-505 VSGNPFLKG
+505 VSGNPFIKD

-529 KALPDVSNN
+529 KALPDVSDNV
-538 IFMTSL
+538 FMTSL

-556 DKEYN
+556 GTEYN

-569 MSSENW
+569 MSSESW
-575 KDGEAISVTVTREG
+575 KDGEAITVTITRDG
-589 KDEVL
+589 KDQVI
-594 KGTINLP
+594 KGKINLP
-601 KEEKSGFI
+601 KEIKAGFMAVEKS
-609 ASDKT
+609 
-614 KESLKNAWLKG
+614 KEAVKNAWLKG

>member
-1 MKKVLITLSCALL
+1 MKKILITVSCALL
-14 LMSYKSIAQ
+14 LMSFKTTDGT
-23 EKKAKNTTKNNVAV
+23 KPKNPPKNDVSV

-43 VVDDKVKVTINNPK
+43 VVDDKVKVTILNPT
-57 ITTETT
+57 ITTPTI
-63 TFNIPKIVPGTYSED
+63 TFNIPKIIPGTYSED
-78 NYGRFVENVKAYDAK
+78 NYGRYVENVKAFDKK
-93 GNALKIAKMDEN
+93 GKALKIAKMDEN
-105 SYTIYNA
+105 SYTIYDA
-112 KKLAQVTYYVNDTF
+112 TKLAKITYLVNDTY

-131 AGFGESEDIFSPSG
+131 AGFGESEDVFSPAG
-145 TNINAGENFML
+145 TNIKAGENFVL

-169 EIPYT
+169 ELPYT
-174 VEIKHPAS
+174 VEVKHPAN

-187 SLIDIN
+187 SLIDTD
-193 PSNEIDVFEA
+193 SSKEIDVFKTS
-203 PRYGE
+203 RYAE

-213 IMYTKPDYTEFNVEG
+213 MMYTKPDVTEFNVEG

-238 TGKFKAADITPETE
+238 SGKHKAADITPETE

-278 DVKAKDAKGFGAL
+278 DMAAKDAKGFGAL

-340 FNKPQMSEHLWMYEG
+340 YNKPQMSEHLWMYEG

-361 NLFQVNQDLISEEDF
+361 NLFQVNQGLISEEDF
-376 YKRMSG
+376 YKRMAG
-382 KIEDSKNMND
+382 KIQEANAMND

-421 IAMCLDIQLR
+421 IAMCIDIQMR

-445 DLSNEYG
+445 DLSNEFG

-458 DADLFA
+458 DEELFA

-476 FLNTYVAG
+476 FLNKYVAG
-484 ETPIPYDDYFA
+484 ETPIPYNDYFA
-495 KMGVAKANTI
+495 KMGVVNAKVMI
-505 VSGNPFLKG
+505 PGNPFLKD
-514 GRIPLITVDQSTKQI
+514 GRIPLITVDQSTKEI

-538 IFMTSL
+538 IFLNSL
-544 GIKGNDVLKAFN
+544 GVKGNDVLVAFN
-556 DKEYN
+556 NTNYN

-569 MSSENW
+569 MSSESW
-575 KDGEAISVTVTREG
+575 KEGDNITVKVKRDGKEQTLSGKIVLP
-589 KDEVL
+589 KDE
-594 KGTINLP
+594 
-601 KEEKSGFI
+601 KEGFI

-614 KESLKNAWLKG
+614 KETLKNAWLKG

>member
-1 MKKVLITLSCALL
+1 MKKILMTIGFAFF
-14 LMSYKSIAQ
+14 LMSCKTSNVASST
-23 EKKAKNTTKNNVAV
+23 AKNDVSV

-43 VVDDKVKVTINNPK
+43 VKDDKVQVTITNPT

-78 NYGRFVENVKAYDAK
+78 NYGRFVENVKAYDSK
-93 GNALKIAKMDEN
+93 GKPLKIAKMDEN
-105 SYTIYNA
+105 SYTIYDA
-112 KKLAQVTYYVNDTF
+112 TKLAKVTYLVNDTY

-131 AGFGESEDIFSPSG
+131 AGFGESDDIFSPAG
-145 TNINAGENFML
+145 TNIKAGENFVL
-156 NTHGFVGYFEGKS
+156 NTHGFVGYFDGKS
-169 EIPYT
+169 ELPYT
-174 VEIKHPAS
+174 VEVKHPANM
-182 LWGAT
+182 WGAT
-187 SLIDIN
+187 SLVDTDA
-193 PSNEIDVFEA
+193 SKEVDVFKTA
-203 PRYGE
+203 RYAE

-213 IMYTKPDYTEFNVEG
+213 MMYTKPDVTEFNVEG

-238 TGKFKAADITPETE
+238 NGKHKAADITPETE

-278 DVKAKDAKGFGAL
+278 DMGAKDAKGFGAL

-340 FNKPQMSEHLWMYEG
+340 FNKPKMSEHLWMYEG

-361 NLFQVNQDLISEEDF
+361 NLFQVNQGLISEEDF
-376 YKRMSG
+376 YKRMAG
-382 KIEDSKNMND
+382 KIEEANSMND

-421 IAMCLDIQLR
+421 IAMCIDIQLR
-431 ELSNGQRGILSLMQ
+431 ELSNGQKGILNLMQ

-458 DADLFA
+458 DEDLFA

-476 FLNTYVAG
+476 FLNKYVAG
-484 ETPIPYDDYFA
+484 ETPIPYNDFFA
-495 KMGVAKANTI
+495 KMGVVNAKTM
-505 VSGNPFLKG
+505 VPGNPFLKE
-514 GRIPLITVDQSTKQI
+514 GRIPLVTVDKATKQI

-538 IFMTSL
+538 IFLSSL
-544 GIKGNDVLKAFN
+544 GVKGNDALLAFN
-556 DKEYN
+556 NTEYN

-569 MSSENW
+569 MSSETW
-575 KDGEAISVTVTREG
+575 KEGDNITVKVKRDGNELTLSG
-589 KDEVL
+589 KIV
-594 KGTINLP
+594 LP
-601 KEEKSGFI
+601 KEEKAGFI

-614 KESLKNAWLKG
+614 KEALKNAWLKG

>member
-1 MKKVLITLSCALL
+1 MKKVLITLSCAIF
-14 LMSYKSIAQ
+14 LMSCKTSNVTSA
-23 EKKAKNTTKNNVAV
+23 ANPTKNNVAV

-43 VVDDKVKVTINNPK
+43 VIDDKVKVTITNPT

-78 NYGRFVENVKAYDAK
+78 NYGRFVDNVKAFDKK
-93 GNALKIAKMDEN
+93 GNPLKIAKIDEN
-105 SYTIYNA
+105 SYTIYDA
-112 KKLAQVTYYVNDTF
+112 TKLAKVTYNVSDTY

-131 AGFGESEDIFSPSG
+131 AGFGESEDIFSPAG
-145 TNINAGENFML
+145 TNIKAGENFML

-174 VEIKHPAS
+174 IEVKHPAT

-187 SLIDIN
+187 SLVDTN
-193 PSNEIDVFEA
+193 PSNEIDVFTTS
-203 PRYGE
+203 RYGE

-213 IMYTKPDYTEFNVEG
+213 MMYTKPDYTEFNVEG

-325 VTPLSVHSREIHYFD
+325 VTPLSVHSREIQYFD

-361 NLFQVNQDLISEEDF
+361 NLFQINQGLISEEDF
-376 YKRMSG
+376 YKRMAG
-382 KIEDSKNMND
+382 KIEEASAMND

-401 NVLEQ
+401 NVLEK

-421 IAMCLDIQLR
+421 IAMCIDIQMR

-445 DLSNEYG
+445 DLSHEFG

-458 DADLFA
+458 DNELFT

-476 FLNTYVAG
+476 FLNKYVAG
-484 ETPIPYDDYFA
+484 ETPIPYDEYFA
-495 KMGVAKANTI
+495 KMGVTKAKTMI
-505 VSGNPFLKG
+505 SGNPFLKG
-514 GRIPLITVDQSTKQI
+514 GRVPLITVDQSTKQI
-529 KALPDVSNN
+529 KALADVSNN
-538 IFMTSL
+538 VFMTSL
-544 GIKGNDVLKAFN
+544 GIKGNDVLKAIN
-556 DKEYN
+556 SKEYN

-569 MSSENW
+569 MSSESW
-575 KDGEAISVTVTREG
+575 KDGEAITVTVIRDG
-589 KDEVL
+589 KELDL
-594 KGTINLP
+594 KGKINLP
-601 KEEKSGFI
+601 KEEKSGFM
-609 ASDKT
+609 ATDKS
-614 KESLKNAWLKG
+614 KENVKNAWLKG